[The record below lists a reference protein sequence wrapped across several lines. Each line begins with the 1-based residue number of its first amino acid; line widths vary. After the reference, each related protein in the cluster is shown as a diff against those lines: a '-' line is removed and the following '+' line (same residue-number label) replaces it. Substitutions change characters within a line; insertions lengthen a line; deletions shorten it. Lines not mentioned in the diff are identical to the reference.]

1 MADQKNLTEED
12 IAKQT
17 EQDIKDAFEMFKD
30 SVDRDKDKM
39 SDPVKD
45 AFRQYKD
52 VLTDC
57 IGTLI
62 TSDEAIIHNNQ
73 AVADTVYKFI
83 SGPYGKAYGVETM
96 ADLNRYKSIVEAH
109 ISELNLRK
117 EIGRKDSSQL
127 TVEDKQILGRK
138 TMLENLLAPAVNQAM
153 AHTRSGL
160 LRDIETRKKDYIKN
174 VIVGNFDQN
183 KLLKGFSYLVES
195 SGKVDLRDPETGDFI
210 RDEKGKRIST
220 KAYEFYKKDIP
231 SYVYDETS
239 RKNYVKVLTDYSQ
252 KYAKTIS
259 RELFTKEAELNA
271 YMLKSEYISGQGTAH
286 MKTIDFN
293 IMRAEKQHDYLYAK
307 EDYEKLVKEN
317 QKDPNYNAHYRSA
330 EYAKLLEYEYYDTKF
345 QNKLISQIPKSEQ
358 PIHIFHTYAGKSIED
373 IPMEYRDL
381 YDEGAKTVA
390 LVNLDE
396 LGDKF
401 RDIEARIKKFDAPE
415 HKLETKFQLREL
427 EENKKI
433 VNAYRNYLL
442 DGSEKNLKKY
452 HSAVQSA
459 FNNMSSASR
468 RNPDLAAHFVERLY
482 QLRTGDFTFI
492 PTEGAKR
499 AQQMGMIPREQS
511 AFSVRELAN
520 AAAYRDALSPIR
532 EKIMKESYAGEL
544 NRVSNLRMSREFNL
558 DAARANLTGDELE
571 EYKENVNNMHFESF
585 VTRVEEFKIQLNDLA
600 QNKNDLKKEYNFI
613 KRIFSKEYK
622 EKLADIDA
630 KIDEVRRTYQDEKDK
645 IRLDVLKTYK
655 QKGIPMTLKEKVEMN
670 ELNEK
675 IKLSEQ
681 NKAKEESQKE
691 APEAE
696 KVAKKTALDLGDKI
710 HQSKAKEVT
719 VKEEPKIEKDIV
731 KEEKV
736 QEDLTK

>member
-1 MADQKNLTEED
+1 
-12 IAKQT
+12 
-17 EQDIKDAFEMFKD
+17 
-30 SVDRDKDKM
+30 
-39 SDPVKD
+39 
-45 AFRQYKD
+45 
-52 VLTDC
+52 
-57 IGTLI
+57 
-62 TSDEAIIHNNQ
+62 
-73 AVADTVYKFI
+73 
-83 SGPYGKAYGVETM
+83 
-96 ADLNRYKSIVEAH
+96 
-109 ISELNLRK
+109 
-117 EIGRKDSSQL
+117 
-127 TVEDKQILGRK
+127 
-138 TMLENLLAPAVNQAM
+138 
-153 AHTRSGL
+153 
-160 LRDIETRKKDYIKN
+160 
-174 VIVGNFDQN
+174 
-183 KLLKGFSYLVES
+183 
-195 SGKVDLRDPETGDFI
+195 
-210 RDEKGKRIST
+210 
-220 KAYEFYKKDIP
+220 
-231 SYVYDETS
+231 
-239 RKNYVKVLTDYSQ
+239 
-252 KYAKTIS
+252 
-259 RELFTKEAELNA
+259 
-271 YMLKSEYISGQGTAH
+271 
-286 MKTIDFN
+286 
-293 IMRAEKQHDYLYAK
+293 
-307 EDYEKLVKEN
+307 
-317 QKDPNYNAHYRSA
+317 
-330 EYAKLLEYEYYDTKF
+330 
-345 QNKLISQIPKSEQ
+345 
-358 PIHIFHTYAGKSIED
+358 
-373 IPMEYRDL
+373 MEYRDL

-401 RDIEARIKKFDAPE
+401 QDIEARIKKFDDPE

-452 HSAVQSA
+452 HSTVQSA
-459 FNNMSSASR
+459 FNNMSSASK
-468 RNPDLAAHFVERLY
+468 RNPALAAHFAERLY

-492 PTEGAKR
+492 PTQGAKR
-499 AQQMGMIPREQS
+499 AQEMGMLPREQS

-532 EKIMKESYAGEL
+532 EKIMKESYAGEI

-630 KIDEVRRTYQDEKDK
+630 KIDEVRKTYQDEKDK

-696 KVAKKTALDLGDKI
+696 KVAKKTALDLSDKI
-710 HQSKAKEVT
+710 RQPKAKEVT

-736 QEDLTK
+736 QDDLTK